1 MTSITI
7 DLHAEKRVPPGPKG
21 LPILGIATEARKDTL
36 SFFSR
41 MAAEYDGVS
50 ILPIG
55 MEKVFL
61 LNDPDAIEH
70 IFVTNWRGYR
80 KSDFYNKVRPLFG
93 NGIATSEG
101 EFWRRQ
107 RQLMNPAFHRDSLAR
122 IGTIMR
128 TTTAAKA
135 AEWRAHP
142 DGHTANVSAELT
154 NLSLAIVMESL
165 FGADAAEH
173 TDAIADAV
181 DTMLEICERR
191 VWALPDLHGHP
202 VSPLYWRHRRA
213 RATLDRIMYDIIEC
227 RCQSGEAG
235 QDLLGMLLSA
245 RDPETGE
252 GMTIEQLRDET
263 TTLLVTGHESTANA
277 IAWTFYTLAQHPEIE
292 AKVRAEI
299 EQVCGGNTP
308 TDDDLRNLSYQRM
321 VLNEV
326 MRLYPPAWT
335 VSRTALEDDVISGY
349 NVPAGSSVM
358 VSPYVIHHN
367 PRYWPDPD
375 KFDPSRFSPEQQ
387 EKRPKFAYIA
397 FGGGPR
403 SCIGG
408 NFAMMEMQIVITML
422 LQAVRL
428 KLAPQP
434 PIEREAVISI
444 RPKQGILFQT
454 NALDGT
460 TDDTVSA
467 EAA

>member
-1 MTSITI
+1 MTIGSQP
-7 DLHAEKRVPPGPKG
+7 EKRLPPGPKG
-21 LPILGIATEARKDTL
+21 LPILGIAAEARKDPL
-36 SFFSR
+36 GFFSR

-50 ILPIG
+50 LMSIG

-61 LNDPDAIEH
+61 LNDPNALEH

-80 KSDFYNKVRPLFG
+80 KSNFYNKVRPLFG

-107 RQLMNPAFHRDSLAR
+107 RQLMNPAFHRDSLQR

-128 TTTAAKA
+128 DTAAAKVT
-135 AEWRAHP
+135 EWRERP
-142 DGHTANVSAELT
+142 DGQTADISAEIT

-173 TDAIADAV
+173 TDAIAEAV

-213 RATLDRIMYDIIEC
+213 RATLDRIMYDIIER
-227 RCQSGEAG
+227 RCQTGEAG

-252 GMTIEQLRDET
+252 AMTNEQLRDET

-277 IAWTFYTLAQHPEIE
+277 IAWVFYTLAQHPEIE
-292 AKVRAEI
+292 AKVRTEI
-299 EQVCGGNTP
+299 EQVCGGATP
-308 TDDDLRNLSYQRM
+308 SDEDLQELSYQRM
-321 VLNEV
+321 VISEV

-335 VSRTALEDDVISGY
+335 VSRTALEDDVINGY
-349 NVPAGSSVM
+349 SVPAGSTVM
-358 VSPYVIHHN
+358 VSPYVIHRN

-375 KFDPSRFSPEQQ
+375 KFDPTRFLPEQQ
-387 EKRPKFAYIA
+387 EQRPKFSYIA

-403 SCIGG
+403 SCIGS
-408 NFAMMEMQIVITML
+408 NFAMMEMQIIITML
-422 LQAVRL
+422 LQAFRL
-428 KLAPQP
+428 DLAPQP
-434 PIEREAVISI
+434 PIERQAVVSI
-444 RPKQGILFQT
+444 RPKRGIRFT
-454 NALDGT
+454 TTALQCAADT
-460 TDDTVSA
+460 TIPA
-467 EAA
+467 QAA

>member
-1 MTSITI
+1 MTGKTTDSRQ
-7 DLHAEKRVPPGPKG
+7 DNRVPPGPKG
-21 LPILGIATEARKDTL
+21 LPVLGIATEARKDTL
-36 SFFSR
+36 GFFSR

-55 MEKVFL
+55 REKVFL
-61 LNDPDAIEH
+61 LNDPDALEH

-107 RQLMNPAFHRDSLAR
+107 RQLMNPAFHRESLQR

-128 TTTAAKA
+128 ASTAAKV
-135 AEWRAHP
+135 AEWRARP
-142 DGHTANVSAELT
+142 DSQTANVSAEMT

-165 FGADAAEH
+165 FGADAAAH
-173 TDAIADAV
+173 TDAIAEAV

-191 VWALPDLHGHP
+191 VWALPDLHGLP

-213 RATLDRIMYDIIEC
+213 RATLDRIMYDIIER
-227 RCQSGEAG
+227 RCQTGEAG
-235 QDLLGMLLSA
+235 QDLLGMLLGA

-252 GMTIEQLRDET
+252 GMTNEQLRDET

-277 IAWTFYTLAQHPEIE
+277 IVWAFYMLAHHPEIE
-292 AKVRAEI
+292 AKVRTEI
-299 EQVCGGNTP
+299 EQVCGGQTP
-308 TDDDLRNLSYQRM
+308 TDEDLRNLSYQRM
-321 VLNEV
+321 VINEV

-335 VSRTALEDDVISGY
+335 VSRTALKDDVINGY
-349 NVPAGSSVM
+349 PVPAGSSVM
-358 VSPYVIHHN
+358 VSPYVIHRN

-375 KFDPSRFSPEQQ
+375 KFDPSRFLPEQQ
-387 EKRPKFAYIA
+387 DQRPKFSYIA

-422 LQAVRL
+422 LQAFYL
-428 KLAPQP
+428 DLAPQP

-444 RPKQGILFQT
+444 RPKQGIRF
-454 NALDGT
+454 T
-460 TDDTVSA
+460 TRNIQGAADTPASKK
-467 EAA
+467 AA